1 MYRYLSSHGWRPFK
15 FRGGSGYGRGI
26 FSQPLESSKSKED
39 KSLWSKSFQEKQAV
53 IEKEFEE
60 FKKMVDAD
68 PYRMLFGWTTPC
80 SEPRSTGQG
89 EKENPNHN
97 EDMSA
102 VKGRQHDDNR
112 ASTARPVN
120 KGQVQEHVSQPS
132 PPSPDVK
139 AASRQETEIEEYEYD
154 PITMRKVPKRPAHP
168 ASAPM
173 HKKMEP
179 DGTII
184 IPLNPFMLT
193 DSPRLKIFT
202 QPQALPRNGG
212 LKPRQVF
219 RNWLAQEG
227 LGATGPRPET
237 LGSSPQQQSE
247 HIRSK
252 CSNIET
258 ALDRLLRTE
267 RTQAEESSTNYPPSK
282 FKDKENTPEDIDLLR
297 ASDVKA
303 SAGLRNSSPKD
314 TDKEKHERQKTF
326 VHGVGAFYGGPDGHF
341 KFVDVKDTIEDI
353 DLLRASEIKASA
365 GLSDRSPKD
374 TDKEKQ
380 ERRKTLEKDF
390 GRRQQCLDARLR
402 DEVAS
407 RKAQAARSSSHEKPL
422 LILSHMGSIKNSDCE
437 PTRGNVGS
445 EPRSE
450 QVAESLRHEA
460 INQKKIA
467 AKSVH
472 EEEVKAQKVAMEALE
487 MRSGS
492 AEKPGKVSP
501 VRSQESGEGDMA
513 SNVYEFVDR
522 SRWYKQR
529 APHAMNESEL
539 KFQQMA
545 KDRALVREIR
555 SIYEDEYG
563 TIDTQHRQPSRP
575 TDREGKEHTPAIG
588 QSFKRPSGQ
597 LEQKD
602 KKQHEQVVKHGSIR
616 YTSPRALPDSLPR
629 PSPHAQKPHLSLERL
644 SHQTCNS
651 QKTHKFDTS
660 DILSPPLAK
669 QVEQEGNE
677 HTQEAVNQSKKLPTR
692 ALSDISDAPLRPN
705 NSPKIQHAENRELE
719 RPRGSRAIPESRLRD
734 GVISSASTDNGTG
747 ALSSD
752 DSGISSASTPI
763 SSEGSDSTK
772 PSSYRI
778 LAYDPSTQRVT
789 GAKTTSMTA
798 PGDEKSLTLVEALS
812 RLATPAK
819 FLPHFASLQNS
830 GYEIVSGST
839 NILIFKK
846 VRPGKPASHVAEES
860 SSATIDDKYPRHINP
875 IDGTTTQTG
884 NFASPTGFVNHDAI
898 LPPSEDG
905 QPMTSYPWSTKPND
919 KISRQEEV
927 FSGSRPRWEDHRA
940 EHMSKRLRNRQR
952 RAERRRKTLKR
963 MFWVGVWV
971 AGCCY
976 AVGVGTEFLRA

>member
-1 MYRYLSSHGWRPFK
+1 MYRYLSTHGWRLFNS
-15 FRGGSGYGRGI
+15 RGGWGYGRGI
-26 FSQPLESSKSKED
+26 FSQPSESSKSKED
-39 KSLWSKSFQEKQAV
+39 KSLGSKSFQEKQAA

-60 FKKMVDAD
+60 FKKMIDAD
-68 PYRMLFGWTTPC
+68 PYGMLFGWRTPC
-80 SEPRSTGQG
+80 SGQRSTGKG
-89 EKENPNHN
+89 EKENPNRN
-97 EDMSA
+97 ENMSA
-102 VKGRQHDDNR
+102 VKGRQHDDSK
-112 ASTARPVN
+112 ASTDKPVN

-139 AASRQETEIEEYEYD
+139 AASRQETEIEEYEFD
-154 PITMRKVPKRPAHP
+154 PITMRKVPKKSAHP

-173 HKKMEP
+173 HKKREP
-179 DGTII
+179 NSGFII
-184 IPLNPFMLT
+184 SGIPFVVKGPALVERWTHLQAPPRYEDLT
-193 DSPRLKIFT
+193 PKQLDRH
-202 QPQALPRNGG
+202 G
-212 LKPRQVF
+212 
-219 RNWLAQEG
+219 LAQEG
-227 LGATGPRPET
+227 LGASGPRPET

-247 HIRSK
+247 HIHSTYSK
-252 CSNIET
+252 IET
-258 ALDRLLRTE
+258 ALDRHLRTK
-267 RTQAEESSTNYPPSK
+267 RTQAKESSTNHLPSK
-282 FKDKENTPEDIDLLR
+282 FKDKENTLEDIDLLR

-303 SAGLRNSSPKD
+303 SAGLRDSSPKD
-314 TDKEKHERQKTF
+314 IDKEKQERRKIF
-326 VHGVGAFYGGPDGHF
+326 ARGIGGVCVGDYNGHL
-341 KFVDVKDTIEDI
+341 KFTDMKNRKEEI
-353 DLLRASEIKASA
+353 DLLRASEIRASA

-374 TDKEKQ
+374 MDKEKQ
-380 ERRKTLEKDF
+380 ERRKTLENDF
-390 GRRQQCLDARLR
+390 GKRQQCLDARFR

-407 RKAQAARSSSHEKPL
+407 RKAQAARGSWV
-422 LILSHMGSIKNSDCE
+422 ILSHQGSI
-437 PTRGNVGS
+437 TRSNVGS

-450 QVAESLRHEA
+450 QLAESLRREA
-460 INQKKIA
+460 INQKKNA

-492 AEKPGKVSP
+492 AEKPGKVLP
-501 VRSQESGEGDMA
+501 VHSQESGEGDMA
-513 SNVYEFVDR
+513 SNVYEFVGRD
-522 SRWYKQR
+522 RWYKQR
-529 APHAMNESEL
+529 APHAMKESEL
-539 KFQQMA
+539 KLQQMA

-575 TDREGKEHTPAIG
+575 TDREGKEHTPAID

-602 KKQHEQVVKHGSIR
+602 KKQHEQVVNHGSIR
-616 YTSPRALPDSLPR
+616 YTSPRALPDPLPR
-629 PSPHAQKPHLSLERL
+629 PSPQAQKPHQSLERL
-644 SHQTCNS
+644 SHQIQNS
-651 QKTHKFDTS
+651 QKTYKFDTS
-660 DILSPPLAK
+660 DIPSPHLAR
-669 QVEQEGNE
+669 QVEQKGKE
-677 HTQEAVNQSKKLPTR
+677 HTQEAVTQSKESPTR
-692 ALSDISDAPLRPN
+692 ALSDISDAPLRSN
-705 NSPKIQHAENRELE
+705 NSLKIQYAENRELE
-719 RPRGSRAIPESRLRD
+719 RPGGSRAIPEPRLRD
-734 GVISSASTDNGTG
+734 GVISSASADNGTG
-747 ALSSD
+747 ALNSE
-752 DSGISSASTPI
+752 DSGISSTSTPI

-789 GAKTTSMTA
+789 SAKTTSMTA

-839 NILIFKK
+839 NVLIFKK

-905 QPMTSYPWSTKPND
+905 QPMASYPWSTKPND

-940 EHMSKRLRNRQR
+940 EHMSKKLRNRQR
-952 RAERRRKTLKR
+952 RAERRRKTLRR
-963 MFWVGVWV
+963 MFWVGIWV